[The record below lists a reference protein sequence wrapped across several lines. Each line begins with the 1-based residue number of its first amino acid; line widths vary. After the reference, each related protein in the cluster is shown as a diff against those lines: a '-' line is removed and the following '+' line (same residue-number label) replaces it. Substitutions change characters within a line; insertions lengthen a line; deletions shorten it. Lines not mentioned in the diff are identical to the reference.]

1 MNSNILIIGGTGK
14 TGRRIVEQLQKKG
27 IQPRIGSRQ
36 ATPSFDW
43 DDKNTWIESLKGIEK
58 MYITYY
64 PDLAVP
70 GAKEAIESLTYLA
83 KELGVKKI
91 VLLSGKGEV
100 EAEACEAIVKN
111 SGVDYTIVRASWFNQ
126 NWSESFFL
134 DPILSGEVALPMSN
148 VLIPFV
154 DANDIAEV
162 AATVLLDNNYNGKTI
177 EVTGPELITFKDIIH
192 TISTVTNRN
201 LSFHEITLQQ
211 YIEGMRQMQL
221 PEDVIWLIEYLFS
234 NVLTNPNNQKISNDI
249 EQVLGRKARTFW
261 NTLKKLLIPKF
272 GILLKLSNNFF
283 SKKVYSLLHYLCFFN
298 AH

>member
-14 TGRRIVEQLQKKG
+14 TGRRVVEQLQKKG

-100 EAEACEAIVKN
+100 EAEACETIVKN

-162 AATVLLDNNYNGKTI
+162 AATVLLDNDYNGKTI

-201 LSFHEITLQQ
+201 LTFHEITLEQ

-249 EQVLGRKARTFW
+249 EQVLGRKARTFLEYARETAETEIW
-261 NTLKKLLIPKF
+261 NTAEIIK
-272 GILLKLSNNFF
+272 
-283 SKKVYSLLHYLCFFN
+283 
-298 AH
+298 

>member
-126 NWSESFFL
+126 NWSETFFL

-249 EQVLGRKARTFW
+249 EQVLGRKARTFLEYAKETADTEVW
-261 NTLKKLLIPKF
+261 NTAEIIK
-272 GILLKLSNNFF
+272 
-283 SKKVYSLLHYLCFFN
+283 
-298 AH
+298 